1 MQLRTK
7 VAVMVAPLVIALAVL
22 TVLGMVSTRRIVSQL
37 TEITEKAIPLGSVV
51 SRITEN
57 QLEQAIWFERPLS
70 YPQRG
75 VYTDLDHA
83 LEEFERLNTTV
94 ADDLGRGIAI
104 TEEVLASTTRAA
116 AREGFSQIRQSL
128 LEISTQRAVY
138 ERSAHQMLFI
148 MREGVQDNPTSDS
161 GVRSLSEV
169 RQLEDLIHDEL
180 ESVRARFSLYT
191 EEATAAVLRIER
203 LVMVFMIVGVSI
215 MLLIGLLAF
224 PLLLLYWK

>member
-22 TVLGMVSTRRIVSQL
+22 TLIGMVSTRRIVSQL

-51 SRITEN
+51 SRLTEN
-57 QLEQAIWFERPLS
+57 QLEQAIWFERSLS

-75 VYTDLDHA
+75 GYADLDHA
-83 LEEFERLNTTV
+83 LEEFERLNNTV
-94 ADDLGRGIAI
+94 ADDLARGIAI
-104 TEEVLASTTRAA
+104 TEEVLAFTTRDA
-116 AREGFSQIRQSL
+116 AREAFSRIRQSL
-128 LEISTQRAVY
+128 LEISTQRVVY
-138 ERSAHQMLFI
+138 ERTAQQILFI

-180 ESVRARFSLYT
+180 ESVRARFSFYT

-203 LVMVFMIVGVSI
+203 LSW
-215 MLLIGLLAF
+215 
-224 PLLLLYWK
+224 YS